1 MWLAINNLAV
11 DPRARAKYNLDEYRR
26 DRLLGLKRYLNEL
39 LFDQLPVLKVRGW
52 WADRRGGRGALLKTP
67 PRSQAVSE

>member
-52 WADRRGGRGALLKTP
+52 WG
-67 PRSQAVSE
+67 